1 MTSGSEDKS
10 KGRALG
16 PESLASDITYIGSL
30 LFLLGPRRETFADE
44 KGFETLKMMYK
55 MGPCQINQP
64 RKTNPAKALL
74 CSQGL
79 AQRSVSAG
87 KPANLSSGSSV
98 ASVTEGKEETAE
110 DMEG

>member
-1 MTSGSEDKS
+1 
-10 KGRALG
+10 
-16 PESLASDITYIGSL
+16 
-30 LFLLGPRRETFADE
+30 
-44 KGFETLKMMYK
+44 MMYK

-64 RKTNPAKALL
+64 RKTNPAKILL

-98 ASVTEGKEETAE
+98 AASQRERRRPQKTGRDEVGPSSLALPSEPIYKVERTGGLLTL
-110 DMEG
+110 